1 MIFKGFQKVFK
12 RIFTYIIIDI
22 MPDYSQGKIYRIW
35 DNNFTKCY
43 IGSTVQP
50 LSKRM
55 EGHRSD
61 YKKYLKQETR
71 NVRVFHLFDE
81 FGVENCKIEL
91 LETYPCNDK
100 EELFARE
107 GHHQRECECVNKQ
120 VSGRNQQQYYEDNKE
135 EILNQKKQYY
145 FKNQEEVKQKR
156 KEYVK
161 THKAKVLAKDKKY
174 REEHKEQIQKKR
186 KEHYNEHKD
195 EISEYQRTYY
205 ENNETKIK
213 NRLYE
218 KVVCCCGTIT
228 IKGHKARHEKTLK
241 HQQYLK
247 SLEETN

>member
-1 MIFKGFQKVFK
+1 
-12 RIFTYIIIDI
+12 
-22 MPDYSQGKIYRIW
+22 
-35 DNNFTKCY
+35 
-43 IGSTVQP
+43 
-50 LSKRM
+50 M

-61 YKKYLKQETR
+61 YKKYLDQEIR
-71 NVRVFHLFDE
+71 NISVFCLFDE
-81 FGVENCKIEL
+81 FGVEHCKLEL
-91 LETYPCNDK
+91 LETYPCNSK

-107 GHHQRECECVNKQ
+107 GHHQRECECGNKQ

-145 FKNQEEVKQKR
+145 NKNEEEVKQKR
-156 KEYVK
+156 REYVK
-161 THKAKVLAKDKKY
+161 THKEKVIAKDKKY
-174 REEHKEQIQKKR
+174 REEHKEQIQKQR

-213 NRLYE
+213 KILYE

-228 IKGHKARHEKTLK
+228 IKGPKARTRKTMK